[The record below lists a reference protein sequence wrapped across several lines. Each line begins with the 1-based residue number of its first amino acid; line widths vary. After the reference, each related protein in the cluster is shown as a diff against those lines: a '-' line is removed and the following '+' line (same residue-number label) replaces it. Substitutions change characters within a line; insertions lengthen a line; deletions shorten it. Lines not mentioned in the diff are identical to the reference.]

1 VLNRKALKRYPVTEQ
16 GAAICTYD
24 YDPNDNLL
32 VKTDGNGQIDTHTY
46 DALNRL
52 INTEYSNPVASV
64 GRDLQR
70 ESMAFDGNNNVI
82 NITETYIKADN
93 SQEVRSDQRTYDDF
107 DRLFNR
113 TDSFNKQIRY
123 GYDLNGNRTSLTDSD
138 GIVTSYSFDGLNR
151 AVNVTTQQGVTTY
164 QYDRSSL
171 IAQVRYPNNTQASYE
186 YDQAIRKTRVHNQQ
200 NNATVSN
207 FTYDNN
213 GNRTEQRETN
223 GGPEELTTYDY
234 DINDRLEEVVY
245 RQGSDTQETVTY
257 TYDAAYNRASE
268 VTKDQNNATT
278 EDKTYRYNARNQL
291 TNVDDNLDSNNN
303 AVYQFDLNGNQIQK
317 TKGGETTNFVFDI
330 EQYKSVAAR

>member
-1 VLNRKALKRYPVTEQ
+1 VQAGT
-16 GAAICTYD
+16 
-24 YDPNDNLL
+24 PN
-32 VKTDGNGQIDTHTY
+32 
-46 DALNRL
+46 
-52 INTEYSNPVASV
+52 ASV
-64 GRDLQR
+64 
-70 ESMAFDGNNNVI
+70 
-82 NITETYIKADN
+82 ET
-93 SQEVRSDQRTYDDF
+93 RSDQRTYDDF

-113 TDSFNKQIRY
+113 TDSFNRQIRY

-207 FTYDNN
+207 FTYVYDDN

-223 GGPEELTTYDY
+223 GGPEELTTYNY

-291 TNVDDNLDSNNN
+291 TNVDDNLDANNS
-303 AVYQFDLNGNQIQK
+303 AAYQFDLNGNQIHK
-317 TKGGETTNFVFDI
+317 THQLIGVRSFLCLYANAIERKITPDGVRILVIVKVYVSLRVGDTSDCKGVRLAEGRGC
-330 EQYKSVAAR
+330 QC